1 LHRSIKA
8 IKNQVTPALLKA
20 LQLGK
25 HETLID
31 IDGTATTQP
40 VLQHV
45 GVSTWPGI
53 LEILITTLA
62 SDVNSFV
69 TRMCICMINSYFSAA

>member
-1 LHRSIKA
+1 MIHELMILCWRRSIKS

-25 HETLID
+25 NETLID

-45 GVSTWPGI
+45 GVSTWPGM
-53 LEILITTLA
+53 
-62 SDVNSFV
+62 V
-69 TRMCICMINSYFSAA
+69 